1 MKYRAFCATIGVLI
15 AATVV
20 SAQAPHQPPDQR
32 PAASQPAT
40 LTVDGSGGS
49 ITFTITPGQAKQLGA
64 VAPAAPPQAKAKRP
78 RGVKPSIKGHAN
90 RLKYPKFG
98 VTANFP
104 ASFGVIP
111 SQLSYWGNDVDGD
124 CVSAE
129 EAAAKA
135 VWSLQNTGAELFIPS
150 STLTSW
156 ASKYG
161 YLNGADLTEVIE
173 TMMLDGITING
184 TKFTDGSPSTV
195 DWTNLSTLQAAIAT
209 GPVKLGVDGDPLE
222 NVVGTTNGWFGQS
235 LTGTNEDHCIS
246 LIGYGTIAQC
256 YQILGMAMPP
266 AAQAVSGNPGF
277 LTFTWST
284 IGVLDWQ
291 SIQNITSE
299 AYVRNPTTPQEPA
312 PSPTPVPTPAPV
324 PVPTPTPAPTP
335 SPSPTPAPAPN
346 TNTIITLDITTDT
359 LGPLPTGWTWSPSLL
374 PGAQPVQVHKGQ
386 KRVVLPHGWFG
397 PESSMTRDPLPA
409 DPAVKVAVPATPKP
423 NPEPKPPVK
432 SAPEKA
438 PAKKA
443 A

>member
-49 ITFTITPGQAKQLGA
+49 ITFTITPVQQQIKGP
-64 VAPAAPPQAKAKRP
+64 APKLKRQ
-78 RGVKPSIKGHAN
+78 RGVSPTAKGKAAAL
-90 RLKYPKFG
+90 RFPRFALSATP
-98 VTANFP
+98 P

-135 VWSLQNTGAELFIPS
+135 VWSLYATGAELFIPS
-150 STLTSW
+150 DTLTSW
-156 ASKYG
+156 AAKHG
-161 YLNGADLTEVIE
+161 FLNGADLSEVVLAMA
-173 TMMLDGITING
+173 TDGIVVNG
-184 TKFTDGSPSTV
+184 TTFTDGTPSSV
-195 DWTNLSTLQAAIAT
+195 DWTNAATLQAAIAT
-209 GPVKLGVDGDPLE
+209 GPVKIGVDGDPLE
-222 NVVGTTNGWFGQS
+222 QVVGTTNGWFGQG
-235 LTGTNEDHCIS
+235 LTGRNEDHCIG

-256 YQILGMAMPP
+256 YQFLGVAMPP
-266 AAQAVSGNPGF
+266 AAQAVSTQPGY

-284 IGVLDWQ
+284 IGVLDWA

-299 AYVRNPTTPQEPA
+299 AYVRTPTTPQQPVVT
-312 PSPTPVPTPAPV
+312 PTPAPTPAPV
-324 PVPTPTPAPTP
+324 PVPTP

-346 TNTIITLDITTDT
+346 TGSIITLDITTDT

-374 PGAQPVQVHKGQ
+374 PGAQPAQVHKGQ